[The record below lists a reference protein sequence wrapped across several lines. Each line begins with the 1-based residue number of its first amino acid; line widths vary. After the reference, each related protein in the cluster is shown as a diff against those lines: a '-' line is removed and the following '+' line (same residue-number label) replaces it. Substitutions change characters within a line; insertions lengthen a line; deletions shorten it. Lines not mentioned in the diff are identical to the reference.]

1 MLAVFILPT
10 PAPGPVTAKDPAL
23 FVWEV
28 RVPPIVVFGPGGSFD
43 MGAPFPEWDLVGRFE
58 TERECRNEVLSLRMM
73 GGGSMG
79 SPPGIR
85 RKSAAKC
92 ARAAR

>member
-1 MLAVFILPT
+1 MVGGFVGLLAIFILPT

-43 MGAPFPEWDLVGRFE
+43 IGAPFPEWDQLADSKP
-58 TERECRNEVLSLRMM
+58 NE
-73 GGGSMG
+73 
-79 SPPGIR
+79 
-85 RKSAAKC
+85 SAGMKC
-92 ARAAR
+92 